1 MPKWTVEVVKGM
13 SKSEFWEVHAETYQ
27 EAEVKAY
34 SLRGQEGLPLGTI
47 LIREGEEKKFRRIKD
62 VVLKSDIYR

>member
-34 SLRGQEGLPLGTI
+34 SLSQEGLPSGVVFVG
-47 LIREGEEKKFRRIKD
+47 EGEEKKFRRVKD
-62 VVLKSDIYR
+62 VILKSDIYR